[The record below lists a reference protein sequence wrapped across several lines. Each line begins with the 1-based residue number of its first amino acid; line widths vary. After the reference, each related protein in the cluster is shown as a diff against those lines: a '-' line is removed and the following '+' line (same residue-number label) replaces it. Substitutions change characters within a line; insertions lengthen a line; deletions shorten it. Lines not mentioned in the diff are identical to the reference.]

1 MELLIVSGLSGAG
14 KSVAMNALEDIGYF
28 CIDNI
33 PVALLPR
40 IVDFAL
46 QGENQLNRVAVV
58 MDVRGVRSIEKLQE
72 ALAERLERRGMAP
85 QQAAAEAG
93 KLAYILWSAVTA
105 PKGVQSDI
113 VRQMTADS
121 LDELF
126 PPQ

>member
-1 MELLIVSGLSGAG
+1 MLERTKQSDAG
-14 KSVAMNALEDIGYF
+14 TENDENTKDGSQQ
-28 CIDNI
+28 
-33 PVALLPR
+33 

>member
-1 MELLIVSGLSGAG
+1 M
-14 KSVAMNALEDIGYF
+14 
-28 CIDNI
+28 
-33 PVALLPR
+33 P
-40 IVDFAL
+40 
-46 QGENQLNRVAVV
+46 AVNE
-58 MDVRGVRSIEKLQE
+58 MLTAKQDELQE

>member
-1 MELLIVSGLSGAG
+1 
-14 KSVAMNALEDIGYF
+14 
-28 CIDNI
+28 
-33 PVALLPR
+33 
-40 IVDFAL
+40 
-46 QGENQLNRVAVV
+46 
-58 MDVRGVRSIEKLQE
+58 
-72 ALAERLERRGMAP
+72 MAP